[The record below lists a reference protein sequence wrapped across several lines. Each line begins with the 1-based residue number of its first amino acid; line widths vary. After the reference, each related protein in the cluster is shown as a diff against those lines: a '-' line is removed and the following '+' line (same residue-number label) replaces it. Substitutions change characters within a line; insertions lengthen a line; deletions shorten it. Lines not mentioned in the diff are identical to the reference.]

1 MGLMTVKNVR
11 LALMSA
17 KASFC
22 INFWARPPDSD
33 KGPECAIFW
42 YFSNKNQL
50 KLIVWRKFVAK
61 SLGEDKFYVQYV
73 LCFDSYSSPIFLI
86 LEKRPLIRP
95 QISFLV

>member
-1 MGLMTVKNVR
+1 MCDFLVFQQQKSTK
-11 LALMSA
+11 
-17 KASFC
+17 
-22 INFWARPPDSD
+22 
-33 KGPECAIFW
+33 
-42 YFSNKNQL
+42 
-50 KLIVWRKFVAK
+50 KLIVWRKFVTK